1 MPYQQHEYDEKDFET
16 KRHWIEYVYPRKK
29 IFQGKLIVL
38 VGHWTGSMGEGMA
51 IGFDSFKKPLVVG
64 TKMAGL
70 LGAIEGFNLKETN
83 INFQIPTERLYHVNG
98 KPRENYTPKIQ
109 TTNEVQTWSYILK
122 VK

>member
-1 MPYQQHEYDEKDFET
+1 
-16 KRHWIEYVYPRKK
+16 
-29 IFQGKLIVL
+29 
-38 VGHWTGSMGEGMA
+38 MGEGMA

-98 KPRENYTPKIQ
+98 KPRESFIPKVLTPHSEKTWEFVMKI
-109 TTNEVQTWSYILK
+109 K
-122 VK
+122 

>member
-1 MPYQQHEYDEKDFET
+1 
-16 KRHWIEYVYPRKK
+16 VYPRKK
-29 IFQGKLIVL
+29 TFQGKLIVL

-83 INFQIPTERLYHVNG
+83 INFQIPTERLIMSTVNLG
-98 KPRENYTPKIQ
+98 RTLFQRCSHQ
-109 TTNEVQTWSYILK
+109 TQRRLGSLYLK
-122 VK
+122 